1 MTTFKGFSTV
11 DRVRAPYT
19 LTDADLIKQ
28 DLLNELYTRK
38 GERVM
43 RPNFGSI
50 VWDLLM
56 DPSTPDL
63 DRRVKEDI
71 ERIVGKDP
79 RIELLRTQVSVLD
92 HTILA
97 EVDLKFLPFND
108 VDKLYLEYN
117 RDITQGVD
125 G

>member
-1 MTTFKGFSTV
+1 MSTFKGFSTV
-11 DRVRAPYT
+11 DRVRAPFT
-19 LTDADLIKQ
+19 LTDADLIKR

-38 GERVM
+38 GERLM

-56 DPSTPDL
+56 DPSTKDL

-71 ERIVGKDP
+71 ERIIQKDP
-79 RIELLRTQVSVLD
+79 RVELLKAQVFVLD
-92 HTILA
+92 HSILA
-97 EVDLKFLPFND
+97 EVDLRFVPLNN
-108 VDKLYLEYN
+108 VDKLYLEYI
-117 RDITQGVD
+117 RDINEGVD

>member
-11 DRVRAPYT
+11 GRVRAPYT

-28 DLLNELYTRK
+28 DLLNELYTHK
-38 GERVM
+38 GERLM

-56 DPSTPDL
+56 DPSTADL

-71 ERIVGKDP
+71 ERIVTKDP
-79 RIELLRTQVSVLD
+79 RIQLLRTEVSVLD

-97 EVDLKFLPFND
+97 EVDLKFLPFDD
-108 VDKLYLEYN
+108 VDKLYLEYD

>member
-1 MTTFKGFSTV
+1 MSTFKGFSTV
-11 DRVRAPYT
+11 DRVRAPFT
-19 LTDADLIKQ
+19 LTDAELIKR
-28 DLLNELYTRK
+28 DLLNELFTRK

-56 DPSTPDL
+56 DPSTNDL
-63 DRRVKEDI
+63 DRKIKQDI
-71 ERIVGKDP
+71 ERIIGKDP
-79 RIELLRTQVSVLD
+79 RVELIKTQVAVLD

-97 EVDLKFLPFND
+97 EVDIKFLPFND
-108 VDKLYLEYN
+108 VDKLYLEYV

>member
-1 MTTFKGFSTV
+1 MATFKGFSTV

-19 LTDADLIKQ
+19 LTDAELVKR

-56 DPSTPDL
+56 DPSTAKL
-63 DRRVKEDI
+63 DEAIKDDI
-71 ERIVGKDP
+71 RSIVNRDP
-79 RIELLRTQVSVLD
+79 RIELLSTDIIVLD
-92 HTILA
+92 HAIRA
-97 EVDLKFLPFND
+97 EVQLRFVPTDT
-108 VDKLYLEYN
+108 VETLYLEYQ
-117 RDITQGVD
+117 RDITEGTN
-125 G
+125 

>member
-11 DRVRAPYT
+11 GRVRAPFT

-56 DPSTPDL
+56 DPSTKDL
-63 DRRVKEDI
+63 DRRIQADI
-71 ERIVGKDP
+71 ERIIAKDP
-79 RIELLRTQVSVLD
+79 RIQLLNTQISVLD

-97 EVDLKFLPFND
+97 EIDLKFLPFDD
-108 VDKLYLEYN
+108 VDKLYLQYE

>member
-1 MTTFKGFSTV
+1 MSTFKGFSTV
-11 DRVRAPYT
+11 DRVRAPFT
-19 LTDADLIKQ
+19 LTDAELIKR
-28 DLLNELYTRK
+28 DLLNELFTRK

-56 DPSTPDL
+56 DPSTNDL
-63 DRRVKEDI
+63 DRKIKQDI
-71 ERIVGKDP
+71 ERIIGKDP
-79 RIELLRTQVSVLD
+79 RVELIKTQVAVLD

-97 EVDLKFLPFND
+97 EVDIRFLPFND
-108 VDKLYLEYN
+108 VDKLYLEYV

>member
-1 MTTFKGFSTV
+1 MSTFKGFSTV
-11 DRVRAPYT
+11 DRVRAPFT
-19 LTDADLIKQ
+19 LTDADLIKR

-38 GERVM
+38 GERLM

-56 DPSTPDL
+56 DPSTKDL

-71 ERIVGKDP
+71 ERIIEKDP
-79 RIELLRTQVSVLD
+79 RVELLKAQVFVLD
-92 HTILA
+92 HSILA
-97 EVDLKFLPFND
+97 EVDLRFVPLNN
-108 VDKLYLEYN
+108 VDKLYLEYI
-117 RDITQGVD
+117 RDINEGVD